1 MKISSWIRY
10 LENLKNTEPLIRSAS
25 IASLLVASTLIVL
38 KYYGWTTTS
47 SVSMLGSLADSLVD
61 FLASI
66 FVFIAISYSF
76 LPADEKHRFGYG
88 KSEGIA
94 AFIQSLLIGIS
105 GIYVLTEAIKRL
117 FNPIEINQPKV
128 AIWIILLS
136 IALTIALIMYQKY
149 VVQKSQSIAI
159 ESDQYHYLTDT
170 FINFSVLFS
179 VVITGWTRFTFID
192 AVVGLLISGVVLYTA
207 FILLKKSFKILL
219 DQEIQSSD
227 RNQIKEIALQH
238 PKVLGFHD
246 LRTRDT
252 GRNYIIQFHLELD
265 PKMSLLESH
274 EITDEVTENIL
285 KVYPNSELII
295 HTDPLGIDEARDPF
309 E

>member
-1 MKISSWIRY
+1 
-10 LENLKNTEPLIRSAS
+10 LENKKNTEPLVKSAS

-38 KYYGWTTTS
+38 KYYAWVTTT
-47 SVSMLGSLADSLVD
+47 SVSMLGSLADSLID

-66 FVFIAISYSF
+66 FVFIAITYSF

-88 KSEGIA
+88 KSEGLA

-105 GIYVLTEAIKRL
+105 GIYVFIEAIKRL
-117 FNPIEINQPKV
+117 LNPSQINQPNI
-128 AIWIILLS
+128 AILIILVS
-136 IALTIALIMYQKY
+136 IVLTIALIMYQRY
-149 VVQKSQSIAI
+149 VVRKSQSIAI

-170 FINFSVLFS
+170 YINFSVLFS
-179 VVITGWTRFTFID
+179 IVITGWTRFTFID
-192 AVVGLLISGVVLYTA
+192 AMVGLLISGVILYTA

-219 DQEIQSSD
+219 DQEIQSSH
-227 RNQIKEIALQH
+227 RNQIRKIALDH

-252 GRNYIIQFHLELD
+252 GRKYIIQFHLELD

-274 EITDEVTENIL
+274 KITDEVTDNVL
-285 KVYPNSELII
+285 AVYPNSELII